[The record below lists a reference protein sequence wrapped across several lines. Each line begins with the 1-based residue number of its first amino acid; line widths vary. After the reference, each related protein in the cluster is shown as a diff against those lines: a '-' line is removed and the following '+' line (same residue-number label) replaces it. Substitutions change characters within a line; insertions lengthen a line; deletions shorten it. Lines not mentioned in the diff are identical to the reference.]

1 MANFDIEGRAA
12 RQPLVELDSSQQAVI
27 ALPDGACAAVIG
39 APGSGKTTTMIELV
53 ADRVLGRGWSPGEI
67 VILSPSRA
75 SATLLRD
82 RLAQRLAV
90 PTPGPM
96 ARTAN
101 SLAFEVVRDA
111 AAVAGEPAPTLLTG
125 AEQDQIIGELLAGEI
140 EDGTASYWPAHL
152 DLEVRRLRGFRTEL
166 RDLMMRAVEYGVSPA
181 ALASLGRMH
190 DRDAWVAASS
200 FITVYD
206 AVKSSYRAR
215 HFDSTELIREAAV
228 IIADGSSL
236 SIDGLRLVIV
246 DDAQESTESTVTLL
260 RALVSRG
267 VAVMAFGD
275 PDVTT
280 GGFRGA
286 RPELLGRLSAAIGR
300 PVQSLYLG
308 NVHRHGDA
316 VREVVS
322 RITGRIGSAGVGQQ
336 RQAGAVAVADADS
349 DADSDA
355 VVDADADADADAGQ
369 VAAFKLGSPAEE
381 VAFIARRLRERHLLD
396 GIPWSQM
403 AVVVR
408 SGSLVPSLARELRA
422 LEVVTSVSSA
432 RAAVRDEYAVEGLI
446 LLLEL
451 ALGLAGM
458 PAGRVLDPEAAL
470 ELLGGAVGRLDAVSL
485 RRLKAALR
493 HEELAGG
500 GDRGA
505 DDLLT
510 DALLHPAGLVT
521 IDTRVGRNAQ
531 SVAKNLHA
539 AAAAALAGESI
550 EELLWG
556 VWQRSGLAT
565 TWFDQALGSG
575 IVAEEANRHLDAVV
589 ALFSAAKR
597 FVERTP
603 DAPAAV
609 FVDSWRSAD
618 VAEDTLAPRATL
630 DSVAVGTPP
639 AMVGRDFEVVVVAG
653 MQENVWPNLR
663 IRGSLLGSQ
672 DLPLVVSGGDPSS
685 VDKRL
690 DVMHDELRM
699 FAQAVSRASVEVIVT
714 AVAGDDNLPSP
725 FLRLVPEG
733 TVVGLPRHPLSLRGM
748 VGRMRREL
756 TSTGSADAA
765 SGVARLAAEGVPGAN
780 PDQWYGL
787 AEASTT
793 APLVDLDDP
802 ETSVRV
808 SPSRMEAF
816 ETCALHWL
824 IDEVGGGSSSVA
836 ANLGTLIHSVA
847 ETATDTSADALFAA
861 VSDRWGELS
870 FEASWHSE
878 VEKVRARDLTSRLS
892 AYLRDFD
899 ATGGIAASREGSFE
913 LQVGRATLRGKIDR
927 VESFPDGTAV
937 IVDLKTGRN
946 DPTTD
951 DAVADHAQL
960 GAYQLAFVS
969 AAIDGVPEG
978 LENGGAKLVIVSKG
992 TRDAEYAAPH
1002 QKAFTAEQLE
1012 QFRARVSDDAE
1023 GMAGAVFVA
1032 QLGSHC
1038 LDPWSFGRCRIHV
1051 VQAVSS

>member
-355 VVDADADADADAGQ
+355 VVDADADADAGQ

>member
-1 MANFDIEGRAA
+1 MANFDIGGRAA
-12 RQPLVELDSSQQAVI
+12 RPPLVGLDPSQLAVI
-27 ALPDGACAAVIG
+27 ALPDDACAAVIG

-101 SLAFEVVRDA
+101 SLAFEIVRDA

-140 EDGTASYWPAHL
+140 EDGTASYWPVHL
-152 DLEVRRLRGFRTEL
+152 DQEVRRLRGFRTEL

-181 ALASLGRMH
+181 ALASLGRVH
-190 DRDAWVAASS
+190 GRDEWVAASS

-206 AVKSSYRAR
+206 AVKSSYRER
-215 HFDSTELIREAAV
+215 HFDSTELICEAAV
-228 IIADGSSL
+228 IIADGAPL

-286 RPELLGRLSAAIGR
+286 RPDLLGRLAAAIGC

-308 NVHRHGDA
+308 HVHRHGDT
-316 VREVVS
+316 VRQVVS
-322 RITGRIGSAGVGQQ
+322 GIAGRIGSAGAGQQ
-336 RQAGAVAVADADS
+336 RQASAVADADS
-349 DADSDA
+349 GAGSDVDSDSG
-355 VVDADADADADAGQ
+355 AGVGAGPGR
-369 VAAFKLGSPAEE
+369 VAAFRLGSPAEE

-422 LEVVTSVSSA
+422 LEVATSVSSA

-446 LLLEL
+446 LLIEL

-458 PAGRVLDPEAAL
+458 PAGRVLDPEVAL
-470 ELLGGAVGRLDAVSL
+470 ELLGGGMGRLDAVSL
-485 RRLKAALR
+485 RRLKSALR

-510 DALLHPAGLVT
+510 EALLHPAGLVT
-521 IDTRVGRNAQ
+521 IDTRVGRSAQ

-539 AAAAALAGESI
+539 TAAAALAGESI

-556 VWQRSGLAT
+556 VWQRSGLEKP
-565 TWFDQALGSG
+565 WFDQALGSG

-630 DSVAVGTPP
+630 DSVTVGTPP
-639 AMVGRDFEVVVVAG
+639 AMVGREFEVVVVAG

-699 FAQAVSRASVEVIVT
+699 FAQAVSRASAEVVVT

-765 SGVARLAAEGVPGAN
+765 SGIARLAAEGVPGAD

-787 AEASTT
+787 AEPSTT

-847 ETATDTSADALFAA
+847 ETATDISPDALFAA
-861 VSDRWGELS
+861 VTARWGELS

-878 VEKVRARDLTSRLS
+878 VEKARARELTSRLS

-899 ATGGIAASREGSFE
+899 AAGGTVASREGSFE

-992 TRDAEYAAPH
+992 TRGTEYAAPH

-1012 QFRARVSDDAE
+1012 QFRARVSDDAA

>member
-1 MANFDIEGRAA
+1 MTNFERGSTVASPRSI
-12 RQPLVELDSSQQAVI
+12 ELDASQRAVI
-27 ALPDGACAAVIG
+27 ELPDDAIAAVIG

-53 ADRVLGRGWSPGEI
+53 ADRVLTRGWSPGEI
-67 VILSPSRA
+67 VILSASRA
-75 SATLLRD
+75 SATILRD

-90 PTPGPM
+90 PTPGPL

-111 AAVAGEPAPTLLTG
+111 AAIAGAPAPTLLTG
-125 AEQDQIIGELLAGEI
+125 AEQDQIIAELLAGEI
-140 EDGTASYWPAHL
+140 EDGTGAAWPDHL
-152 DLEVRRLRGFRTEL
+152 DADVRRLRGFRTEL

-181 ALASLGRMH
+181 ALATLGRRH
-190 DRDAWVAASS
+190 GRDEWVAASE

-206 AVKSSYRAR
+206 AVKLSYRER
-215 HFDSTELIREAAV
+215 HFDSTELIREAAG
-228 IIADGSSL
+228 IIAEGTPL

-260 RALVSRG
+260 RALVGRG
-267 VAVMAFGD
+267 VAVIAFGD

-286 RPELLGRLSAAIGR
+286 RPDLLGRLGTALGR
-300 PVQSLYLG
+300 PVTTLNLSD
-308 NVHRHGDA
+308 VHRHGEQ
-316 VREVVS
+316 VRSVVS
-322 RITGRIGSAGVGQQ
+322 GITGRIGSASAGQQ
-336 RQAGAVAVADADS
+336 RQAGATGATGAVAAYR
-349 DADSDA
+349 
-355 VVDADADADADAGQ
+355 
-369 VAAFKLGSPAEE
+369 LGSPAEE

-396 GIPWSQM
+396 GVAWSEM

-422 LEVVTSVSSA
+422 LEVTTSVSSA
-432 RAAVRDEYAVEGLI
+432 RAAVRDEYAVESLI

-451 ALGLAGM
+451 ALGVAGM
-458 PAGRVLDPEAAL
+458 TSGLALDSDAAL
-470 ELLGGAVGRLDAVSL
+470 ELLGGATGRLDAVSL

-505 DDLLT
+505 DELLVE
-510 DALLHPAGLVT
+510 ALLHPAGLVT
-521 IDTRVGRNAQ
+521 VDTRVGRAAQ

-539 AAAAALAGESI
+539 TAAGALAGESI

-556 VWQRSGLAT
+556 AWQRSGLEKI
-565 TWFDQALGSG
+565 WFDQALGSG

-603 DAPAAV
+603 DVPAAV
-609 FVDSWRSAD
+609 FLDSWRSAD
-618 VAEDTLAPRATL
+618 VAEDTLAPRAIL
-630 DSVAVGTPP
+630 DSVTVGTPS
-639 AMVGRDFEVVVVAG
+639 AVVGREFELVVIAG

-672 DLPLVVSGGDPSS
+672 DLPVVVAGGDPAV

-699 FAQAVSRASVEVIVT
+699 FAQAVSRARTEVVVT

-756 TSTGSADAA
+756 TATGSADAA
-765 SGVARLAAEGVPGAN
+765 SGIARLAAEGVPGAH
-780 PDQWYGL
+780 PDQWYGM
-787 AEASTT
+787 AEPSTT

-802 ETSVRV
+802 DATVRV

-847 ETATDTSADALFAA
+847 ETATDTTPDALFAA
-861 VSDRWGELS
+861 VTERWGELS
-870 FEASWHSE
+870 FEASWHSD
-878 VEKVRARDLTSRLS
+878 VEKARARELTSRLS

-899 ATGGIAASREGSFE
+899 AAGGTVVSREGSFE

-946 DPTTD
+946 DPSTD
-951 DAVADHAQL
+951 EAVAEHAQL
-960 GAYQLAFVS
+960 GAYQLAFAS

-978 LENGGAKLVIVSKG
+978 LVNGGAKLVIVSKG
-992 TRDAEYAAPH
+992 TRGADYAAPH

-1012 QFRARVSDDAE
+1012 AFRSRVIDDAD

-1038 LDPWSFGRCRIHV
+1038 LDPWSYGRCKIHV

>member
-1 MANFDIEGRAA
+1 MANFEHGGGAA
-12 RQPLVELDSSQQAVI
+12 RSQPIDPDPSQRAVI
-27 ALPDGACAAVIG
+27 DLPDATSAAVIG
-39 APGSGKTTTMIELV
+39 APGSGKTTAMIELV
-53 ADRVLGRGWSPGEI
+53 ADRVLQRGWSPGEI

-82 RLAQRLAV
+82 RLAQRLGV

-111 AAVAGEPAPTLLTG
+111 AATAGEPAPTLLTG
-125 AEQDQIIGELLAGEI
+125 AEQDQIISELLAGEI
-140 EDGTASYWPAHL
+140 EDGTGAHWPEHL
-152 DLEVRRLRGFRTEL
+152 DAEVRRLRGFRTEL
-166 RDLMMRAVEYGVSPA
+166 RDLMMRAVEYGVSPVALA
-181 ALASLGRMH
+181 ALGRKH
-190 DRDAWVAASS
+190 GRDEWVAASH

-206 AVKSSYRAR
+206 AVKGSYRER
-215 HFDSTELIREAAV
+215 HFDSTELIREAAT
-228 IIADGSSL
+228 IIANGQKL

-260 RALVSRG
+260 RALVGRG
-267 VAVMAFGD
+267 VAVIALGD

-286 RPELLGRLSAAIGR
+286 QPELLGRLGAAIGR
-300 PVQSLYLG
+300 PVTTLYLS
-308 NVHRHGDA
+308 NVHRHGEQ
-316 VREVVS
+316 VRAVVS
-322 RITGRIGSAGVGQQ
+322 AISGRIGSAAAGQQ
-336 RQAGAVAVADADS
+336 RQAEAAGGAP
-349 DADSDA
+349 
-355 VVDADADADADAGQ
+355 GL
-369 VAAFKLGSPAEE
+369 VAAYRLGSPAEE
-381 VAFIARRLRERHLLD
+381 VAFIARRLRERHLLE
-396 GIPWSQM
+396 GIPWSEM

-408 SGSLVPSLARELRA
+408 SGTLVPSLARELRA
-422 LEVVTSVSSA
+422 LEVITSVSSA

-451 ALGLAGM
+451 SLGVAGM
-458 PAGRVLDPEAAL
+458 SSGRALDADAAID
-470 ELLGGAVGRLDAVSL
+470 LLGGAVGRLDAVSL

-505 DDLLT
+505 NDLVVE
-510 DALLHPAGLVT
+510 ALRHPAGLTTV
-521 IDTRVGRNAQ
+521 DTRVGRAGHA
-531 SVAKNLHA
+531 VAKNLHA
-539 AAAAALAGESI
+539 TAAAALAGETI

-556 VWQRSGLAT
+556 AWQRSGLEK

-603 DAPAAV
+603 DVPAAV
-609 FVDSWRSAD
+609 FLDSWRSAD
-618 VAEDTLAPRATL
+618 VAEDTLAPRAIL
-630 DSVAVGTPP
+630 DAVTVGTPS
-639 AMVGRDFEVVVVAG
+639 AVVGREFEVVVVAG

-672 DLPLVVSGGDPSS
+672 DLPIVVAGGDPTT

-699 FAQAVSRASVEVIVT
+699 FAQAVSRASTEVVVT

-733 TVVGLPRHPLSLRGM
+733 TVAGLPRHPLSLRGM

-765 SGVARLAAEGVPGAN
+765 SGIARLAAEGVPGAH

-787 AEASTT
+787 AQSSTT

-802 ETSVRV
+802 ESTVRV

-847 ETATDTSADALFAA
+847 ETATDTSPDALFAA
-861 VSDRWGELS
+861 VTERWGELS

-878 VEKVRARDLTSRLS
+878 VEKARARDLTARLS

-899 ATGGIAASREGSFE
+899 MTGATVVSREGSFE

-946 DPTTD
+946 DPSTD
-951 DAVADHAQL
+951 DGVLDHAQL
-960 GAYQLAFVS
+960 GSYQLAFAS
-969 AAIDGVPEG
+969 AAIEGVPEG
-978 LENGGAKLVIVSKG
+978 LVNGGAKLVIVSRG
-992 TRDAEYAAPH
+992 TRSAEYAAPH
-1002 QKAFTAEQLE
+1002 QKAFSAEQLE
-1012 QFRARVSDDAE
+1012 VFRNRVIDDAD

-1038 LDPWSFGRCRIHV
+1038 LDPWSYGRCKIHV

>member
-1 MANFDIEGRAA
+1 MANFDTGGTAA
-12 RQPLVELDSSQQAVI
+12 RWVPVELDPSQQAVV
-27 ALPDGACAAVIG
+27 ALPDDACAAVIG
-39 APGSGKTTTMIELV
+39 AAGSGKTTTMIELV

-82 RLAQRLAV
+82 RLAQRLGV

-111 AAVAGEPAPTLLTG
+111 VAGESAPTLLTG

-152 DLEVRRLRGFRTEL
+152 DEEVRRLRGFRTEL
-166 RDLMMRAVEYGVSPA
+166 RDLMMRAVEFGVSPA
-181 ALASLGRMH
+181 ELASLGRTH
-190 DRDAWVAASS
+190 GRDEWVAASG
-200 FITVYD
+200 FIAVYD
-206 AVKSSYRAR
+206 AVKSSYRER
-215 HFDSTELIREAAV
+215 HFDSTELIREAAA
-228 IIADGSSL
+228 IIAEGAPL

-260 RALVSRG
+260 RALVGRG
-267 VAVMAFGD
+267 IAVMAFGD

-286 RPELLGRLSAAIGR
+286 RPDLLGRLSVAIGS

-308 NVHRHGDA
+308 HVHRHGDA
-316 VREVVS
+316 LRQVVS
-322 RITGRIGSAGVGQQ
+322 GITGRIGSAGAGQQ
-336 RQAGAVAVADADS
+336 RQAAAVEDAGP
-349 DADSDA
+349 
-355 VVDADADADADAGQ
+355 GQ
-369 VAAFKLGSPAEE
+369 VAAFRLGSPAEE

-422 LEVVTSVSSA
+422 LEVATSVSSA

-446 LLLEL
+446 LMLEL
-451 ALGLAGM
+451 ALGLAGI
-458 PAGRVLDPEAAL
+458 PAGRALDPAAAIDV
-470 ELLGGAVGRLDAVSL
+470 LGGAVGRLDAVSL

-500 GDRGA
+500 GDRAA
-505 DDLLT
+505 DELLAE
-510 DALLHPAGLVT
+510 ALLHPAGLVT
-521 IDTRVGRNAQ
+521 IDTRVGRSAQ

-539 AAAAALAGESI
+539 TAAAALASDSI

-556 VWQRSGLAT
+556 VWQRSGLEK

-630 DSVAVGTPP
+630 DSVTVGTPP
-639 AMVGRDFEVVVVAG
+639 AMVGREFEVVVVAG
-653 MQENVWPNLR
+653 MQENQWPNLR

-672 DLPLVVSGGDPSS
+672 DLPLVVSGGDPAA

-699 FAQAVSRASVEVIVT
+699 FAQAISRARTEVVVT

-733 TVVGLPRHPLSLRGM
+733 TVAGLPRHPLSLRGM

-756 TSTGSADAA
+756 TSTGSAEAA
-765 SGVARLAAEGVPGAN
+765 SGIARLAAEGVPGAN
-780 PDQWYGL
+780 PGQWYGL
-787 AEASTT
+787 AEPSTT
-793 APLVDLDDP
+793 APLVDLGDP
-802 ETSVRV
+802 EATVRV

-847 ETATDTSADALFAA
+847 ETATDISPDALFAA
-861 VSDRWGELS
+861 VTDRWGELS
-870 FEASWHSE
+870 FEASWHSD
-878 VEKVRARDLTSRLS
+878 VEKARARDLTSRLS
-892 AYLRDFD
+892 SYLRDFD
-899 ATGGIAASREGSFE
+899 ATGGTVASREGSFE

-951 DAVADHAQL
+951 DGVADHAQL
-960 GAYQLAFVS
+960 GAYQLAFAS
-969 AAIDGVPEG
+969 AAIEGVPEG
-978 LENGGAKLVIVSKG
+978 LDNGGAKLVIVSKG
-992 TRDAEYAAPH
+992 TRGSDYAAPH

-1012 QFRARVSDDAE
+1012 QFRARVIADAD
-1023 GMAGAVFVA
+1023 GMASAVFVA

-1038 LDPWSFGRCRIHV
+1038 LDPWSFGRCKIHV
-1051 VQAVSS
+1051 VPAVSS

>member
-349 DADSDA
+349 DA
-355 VVDADADADADAGQ
+355 VVDADADADAGQ

>member
-1 MANFDIEGRAA
+1 MSNFERGGAGA
-12 RQPLVELDSSQQAVI
+12 GPVEVVELDGSQRAVI
-27 ALPDGACAAVIG
+27 ALADDACATVIG
-39 APGSGKTTTMIELV
+39 APGSGKTATMVELV
-53 ADRVLGRGWSPGEI
+53 ADRVLRRGWSPGQI

-75 SATLLRD
+75 SATELRD

-90 PTPGPM
+90 PTPGPL

-101 SLAFEVVRDA
+101 SLAFEVVREA
-111 AAVAGEPAPTLLTG
+111 AAAAGEAAPTLLTG
-125 AEQDQIIGELLAGEI
+125 AEQDQIIADLLAGEI
-140 EDGTASYWPAHL
+140 EDGAGAAWPEHL
-152 DLEVRRLRGFRTEL
+152 DPEVRRLRGFRTEL

-181 ALASLGRMH
+181 ALASLGRTH
-190 DRDAWVAASS
+190 GRDEWVAASD
-200 FITVYD
+200 FISVYD
-206 AVKSSYRAR
+206 AVKSSYRER
-215 HFDSTELIREAAV
+215 HFDSTELIREASA
-228 IIADGSSL
+228 IIAEGEPL
-236 SIDGLRLVIV
+236 AVDGLRLVIV
-246 DDAQESTESTVTLL
+246 DDAQESTESTLTLL
-260 RALVSRG
+260 RALVGRG
-267 VAVMAFGD
+267 ISVIAFGD

-286 RPELLGRLSAAIGR
+286 QPDMLGRLGVALHR
-300 PVQSLYLG
+300 PVQTLYLG
-308 NVHRHGDA
+308 AVHRHGSG
-316 VREVVS
+316 VRSLVSEVTS
-322 RITGRIGSAGVGQQ
+322 RIGSAAAGPQ
-336 RQAGAVAVADADS
+336 RQAGASIAESTSATGTA
-349 DADSDA
+349 
-355 VVDADADADADAGQ
+355 
-369 VAAFKLGSPAEE
+369 AAFRLGSPAEE

-396 GIPWSQM
+396 GLPWSRM
-403 AVVVR
+403 AVIVR
-408 SGSLVPSLARELRA
+408 SGSLVPALARELRA
-422 LEVVTSVSSA
+422 LEVTTSVSSA

-446 LLLEL
+446 ALLEL
-451 ALGLAGM
+451 SLGIAGM
-458 PAGRVLDPEAAL
+458 STGRELTADAAL
-470 ELLGGAVGRLDAVSL
+470 ELLGGAVGRLDGVSL

-505 DDLLT
+505 EELLVE
-510 DALLHPAGLVT
+510 ALRHPSGLVT
-521 IDTRVGRNAQ
+521 VDTRVGRAAL

-539 AAAAALAGESI
+539 TAAAALAGNTI

-556 VWQRSGLAT
+556 AWQRTGLER

-603 DAPAAV
+603 EVAATV
-609 FVDSWRSAD
+609 FLDSWRSAD
-618 VAEDTLAPRATL
+618 VAEDTLAPRALL
-630 DSVAVGTPP
+630 DSVTVGTPS
-639 AMVGRDFEVVVVAG
+639 AVVGREFDVVVIAA

-672 DLPLVVSGGDPSS
+672 DLPVMLAGGDPST

-699 FAQAVSRASVEVIVT
+699 FAQAISRASTEVVVT

-725 FLRLVPEG
+725 FLRMLPEG
-733 TVVGLPRHPLSLRGM
+733 AVVGLPRHPLSLRGM

-756 TSTGSADAA
+756 TATGSLEAA
-765 SGVARLAAEGVPGAN
+765 SGIARLAVEGVPGAN
-780 PDQWYGL
+780 PEQWYGL
-787 AEASTT
+787 TKPSTT
-793 APLVDLDDP
+793 APLTDLEDP
-802 ETSVRV
+802 ESNVRV

-847 ETATDTSADALFAA
+847 ENATDTSADALFGA
-861 VSDRWGELS
+861 VQQRWGELS

-878 VEKVRARDLTSRLS
+878 VEKVRARELTSRLS
-892 AYLRDFD
+892 AYLRDVD
-899 ATGGIAASREGSFE
+899 SAGATVLMREGSFE
-913 LQVGRATLRGKIDR
+913 LQVGRALLRGKIDR

-951 DAVADHAQL
+951 DGVLDHAQL

-969 AAIDGVPEG
+969 AAIEGVPGG
-978 LENGGAKLVIVSKG
+978 LANGGAKLVIVSKG
-992 TRDAEYAAPH
+992 TRGAEYAAPH
-1002 QKAFTAEQLE
+1002 QRAFTAEQLE
-1012 QFRARVSDDAE
+1012 TFRSRVMADAE
-1023 GMAGAVFVA
+1023 GMAAAVFVA

-1038 LDPWSFGRCRIHV
+1038 LDPWSYGRCRIHV
-1051 VQAVSS
+1051 VPAVSA

>member
-1 MANFDIEGRAA
+1 MANFERDGVNDRLRSIS
-12 RQPLVELDSSQQAVI
+12 PDPSQRAVI
-27 ALPDGACAAVIG
+27 DLPDDACAAVIG
-39 APGSGKTTTMIELV
+39 APGSGKTSTMIELV
-53 ADRVLGRGWSPGEI
+53 ADRVLTRGWSPGEI

-82 RLAQRLAV
+82 RLAQRLGV

-111 AAVAGEPAPTLLTG
+111 AALAGGPAPTLLTG
-125 AEQDQIIGELLAGEI
+125 AEQDQIIAELLAGEI
-140 EDGTASYWPAHL
+140 EDGTDTAWPAHL
-152 DLEVRRLRGFRTEL
+152 DAEVRRLRGFRTEL

-181 ALASLGRMH
+181 ALASLGRAH
-190 DRDAWVAASS
+190 GRDEWVAASH

-206 AVKSSYRAR
+206 QVKASYRGG
-215 HFDSTELIREAAV
+215 HFDSTELIREAAA
-228 IIADGSSL
+228 IIREGAPL
-236 SIDGLRLVIV
+236 TIDGLRLVIV

-260 RALVSRG
+260 RALVGRG
-267 VAVMAFGD
+267 VSVIAFGD

-286 RPELLGRLSAAIGR
+286 QPDLLGRLGAALGR
-300 PVQSLYLG
+300 PVVSLYLSD
-308 NVHRHGDA
+308 VHRHGEQ
-316 VREVVS
+316 VRDVVAG
-322 RITGRIGSAGVGQQ
+322 ITGRIGAAAAGAQ
-336 RQAGAVAVADADS
+336 RQATAGAATGAVA
-349 DADSDA
+349 
-355 VVDADADADADAGQ
+355 
-369 VAAFKLGSPAEE
+369 AFRLGSPAEE

-396 GIPWSQM
+396 GVAWSEM

-422 LEVVTSVSSA
+422 LEVTTSVSSA

-451 ALGLAGM
+451 SLGIAGM
-458 PAGRVLDPEAAL
+458 SSGRVLDSAAAL
-470 ELLGGAVGRLDAVSL
+470 DLLGGAVGRLDAVSL

-505 DDLLT
+505 DDLVVE
-510 DALLHPAGLVT
+510 ALQHPVGLVT
-521 IDTRVGRNAQ
+521 VDTRVGRAAQ
-531 SVAKNLHA
+531 AVATNLHA
-539 AAAAALAGESI
+539 TAAAALAGESI

-556 VWQRSGLAT
+556 AWQRTGLAK

-603 DAPAAV
+603 DVPAAV
-609 FVDSWRSAD
+609 FLDSWRSAD
-618 VAEDTLAPRATL
+618 VAEDTLAARAIL
-630 DSVAVGTPP
+630 DSVTVGTPS
-639 AMVGRDFEVVVVAG
+639 AVVGREFDVVVVAG
-653 MQENVWPNLR
+653 MQENVWPNMR

-672 DLPLVVSGGDPSS
+672 DLPIVVAGGDPTTL
-685 VDKRL
+685 DKRL

-699 FAQAVSRASVEVIVT
+699 FAQAVSRARTEVVVT

-756 TSTGSADAA
+756 TSTGSAEAA
-765 SGVARLAAEGVPGAN
+765 SGIARLAAEGVPGAH
-780 PDQWYGL
+780 PSQWYGL
-787 AEASTT
+787 AEPSST
-793 APLVDLDDP
+793 APLVNLDDP
-802 ETSVRV
+802 DVTVRV

-816 ETCALHWL
+816 ESCGLHWL

-847 ETATDTSADALFAA
+847 ETATDISPEALFAA
-861 VSDRWGELS
+861 VQERWGELS

-878 VEKVRARDLTSRLS
+878 VEKARARNLTTRLS

-899 ATGGIAASREGSFE
+899 AAGGSVVNREGSFE

-927 VESFPDGTAV
+927 VEAYPDGTAV
-937 IVDLKTGRN
+937 IVDLKTGKN
-946 DPTTD
+946 DPTSD
-951 DAVADHAQL
+951 DAVLEHAQL
-960 GAYQLAFVS
+960 GAYQLAFAS
-969 AAIDGVPEG
+969 GAIESVPEG
-978 LENGGAKLVIVSKG
+978 LTNGGAKLVIVSKG
-992 TRDAEYAAPH
+992 ARGADYAAPH

-1012 QFRARVSDDAE
+1012 AFRGRVIDDSV

-1038 LDPWSFGRCRIHV
+1038 LDPWSYGRCKIHV